1 MRILLT
7 ADTVGGVW
15 TYALSLSRALERHDA
30 EIALATMGAPL
41 SAAQR
46 SDVRSCRNVVL
57 HESRYGLEWMPE
69 PWSDVALSGEWLQR
83 LARDTRADVVHLNGY
98 AHGTVDF
105 GVPVVVA
112 GHSCVLSWWQ
122 SVHGR
127 AAPGEWDRY
136 RSAVTA
142 GLRAADA
149 VVAPTAAMLAALE
162 ELYGPL
168 PHTCVIP
175 NGLDSTTLPLGA
187 RDAFGHYRKQ
197 PQPQPIVLAAGRVW
211 DESKNFAA
219 LAAAAPHIDWPIYIA
234 GSSTGPAGERQD
246 PIGVHSLGALAPVA
260 MAAWHRRASIF
271 VHPAVY
277 EPFGLAPLEAALAGA
292 ALVLSDIPS
301 LREVWG
307 DAAVYVPPRDPPALA
322 DALNSLIR
330 QPQRRAACA
339 DAARHRAARYTA
351 QRMARSY
358 SGVYAG
364 LARGSAAG
372 PLREV
377 VACA

>member
-15 TYALSLSRALERHDA
+15 TYALALSRALERYDI

-41 SAAQR
+41 GAAQR
-46 SDVRSCRNVVL
+46 SDVRSCRNIAL
-57 HESRYGLEWMPE
+57 HESRYRLEWMPQ
-69 PWSDVALSGEWLQR
+69 PWADVAASGEWLQR
-83 LARDTRADVVHLNGY
+83 IARDSRADVVHLNGY

-105 GVPVVVA
+105 GVPVLVA

-122 SVHGR
+122 SVHGS
-127 AAPGEWDRY
+127 AAPAEWDRY
-136 RSAVTA
+136 RSAVTT

-149 VVAPTAAMLAALE
+149 VVAPTAAMLAAVN

-168 PHTCVIP
+168 PHTYVIP
-175 NGLDSTTLPLGA
+175 NGLDPTALPLGA
-187 RDAFGHYRKQ
+187 RDAFGHYRRQ

-219 LAAAAPHIDWPIYIA
+219 LAAAAPHIDWPIYLA
-234 GSSTGPAGERQD
+234 GSSAGPAGERHNLS
-246 PIGVHSLGALAPVA
+246 GVHCLGNLAPGA
-260 MAAWHRRASIF
+260 MAAWHRRAAIF

-277 EPFGLAPLEAALAGA
+277 EPFGLAPLEAALAGV

-301 LREVWG
+301 LREVWD
-307 DAAVYVPPRDPPALA
+307 DAAVYVPPRDPSALA
-322 DALNSLIR
+322 DAVNSLIR

-339 DAARHRAARYTA
+339 DAARHRAACYTA

-358 SGVYAG
+358 YGVYAG
-364 LARGSAAG
+364 LARGSAPG